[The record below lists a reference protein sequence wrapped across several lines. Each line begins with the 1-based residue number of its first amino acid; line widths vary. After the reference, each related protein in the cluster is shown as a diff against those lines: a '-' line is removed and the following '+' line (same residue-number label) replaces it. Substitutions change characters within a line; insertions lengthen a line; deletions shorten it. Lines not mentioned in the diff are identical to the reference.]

1 MSLSHLKAT
10 VEVGDPKKHQ
20 HDLEAFK
27 GNLNIGRQ
35 PISLTGLLFFNHQSL
50 FCSGINFVP
59 RGSLIYNA
67 EVVYAIAVY
76 TGNDTKVAFHLKE
89 KETWKSK
96 RVPIMDDMT
105 DKVFLVLIY
114 LIFAASIAFEFG
126 QYYTTSDKTF
136 KPFEWVNILQ
146 RCIPISLMLLLEI
159 INYAI
164 TFRITKNKK
173 GSPFSHKV

>member
-1 MSLSHLKAT
+1 MFCTSPHPEISNSIRLIQLI
-10 VEVGDPKKHQ
+10 E
-20 HDLEAFK
+20 LEHHSARSVLDRIF
-27 GNLNIGRQ
+27 
-35 PISLTGLLFFNHQSL
+35 QSIYL
-50 FCSGINFVP
+50 CHCCPGMNFVP

-67 EVVYAIAVY
+67 EMVYAIVVY

-105 DKVFLVLIY
+105 DKVFLALIY
-114 LIFAASIAFEFG
+114 LIFAASLLLECI
-126 QYYTTSDKTF
+126 QYFTTLDKTF
-136 KPFEWVNILQ
+136 KPFEWINILQ

-159 INYAI
+159 INFAI
-164 TFRITKNKK
+164 TFKITKGKK